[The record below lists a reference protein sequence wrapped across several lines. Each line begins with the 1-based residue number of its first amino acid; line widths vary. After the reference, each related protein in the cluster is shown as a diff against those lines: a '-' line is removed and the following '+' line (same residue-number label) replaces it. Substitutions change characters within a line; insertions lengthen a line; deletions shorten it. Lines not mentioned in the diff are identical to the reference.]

1 MASSSFALRV
11 VLKSDE
17 TRTPEIYPQ
26 KMTWQ

>member
-17 TRTPEIYPQ
+17 ARKTEIYPQ